1 MNDTSA
7 NKTFSPAVAEEPYAP
22 PTAHYLG
29 FEYIPAE
36 RQLLHSFFSS
46 KLVQGA
52 LLILLLLVVC
62 AVFADGIAPVN
73 PLEQTLRSRLRPPIW
88 EERSLS
94 PYYLGTDSLGRDVL
108 SNIIYG
114 LRISLLVGFVS
125 VGISLVIG
133 LTLGLTAGYKRGF
146 WESVIMRAVDVQLS
160 LPLIMIALCFMVI
173 FGQGLGK
180 MILVLAITGWAEY
193 ARTVRG
199 TVLSIREKEYV
210 EAARALGFGPWT
222 IMVKYLLINAITPVL
237 ILSAVQVP
245 RVIILEATLSFL
257 GLGVPVTTPSIGMA
271 IARGYQVLF
280 SGSWWASI
288 FPGLALMLLVA
299 CINIVADWLR
309 DALEPRSR
317 EQV

>member
-1 MNDTSA
+1 MSVQTAS
-7 NKTFSPAVAEEPYAP
+7 KTILTDLTEAPYAP
-22 PTAHYLG
+22 PKARFLG

-36 RQLLHSFFSS
+36 RQLLHSFLTN
-46 KLVQGA
+46 KLVLGA
-52 LLILLLLVVC
+52 LVMLFFLMFCSI
-62 AVFADGIAPVN
+62 FAYWIAPVD
-73 PLEQTLRSRLRPPIW
+73 PLEQTLRARLLPPIW
-88 EERSLS
+88 EERGMS
-94 PYYLGTDSLGRDVL
+94 PYYLGTDRLGRDVL

-114 LRISLLVGFVS
+114 LRISLMVGLFS
-125 VGISLVIG
+125 VGISLLIG
-133 LTLGLTAGYKRGF
+133 LTLGLTAGYTRGF
-146 WESVIMRAVDVQLS
+146 WETLIMRAVDVQLS
-160 LPLIMIALCFMVI
+160 LPLIMVALCFMVI

-180 MILVLAITGWAEY
+180 MIIVLAITGWAEY

-199 TVLSIREKEYV
+199 AILSIREKEYV
-210 EAARALGFGPWT
+210 EAAHALGFGPWT

-245 RVIILEATLSFL
+245 RVIMLEATLSFL
-257 GLGVPVTTPSIGMA
+257 GLGVPVNTPSIGLA

-299 CINIVADWLR
+299 CINIFADWLR